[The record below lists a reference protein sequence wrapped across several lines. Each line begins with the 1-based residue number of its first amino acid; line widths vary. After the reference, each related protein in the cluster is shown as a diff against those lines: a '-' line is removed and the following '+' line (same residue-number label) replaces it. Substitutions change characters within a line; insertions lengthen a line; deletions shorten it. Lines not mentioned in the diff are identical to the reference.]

1 VPRAEIQSALSDASA
16 PLHAQIDVPALL
28 MQADHDGLFVPQNDI
43 ALFSRSPDVSFVLLG
58 KAGHKAFLHPT
69 STTDRDRRG
78 HRVLDQPAVPAL
90 RNAAHSP
97 AAVAGPTDN

>member
-1 VPRAEIQSALSDASA
+1 MPRAEIQSALSDASA
-16 PLHAQIDVPALL
+16 PLRAQIDVPVLL

-69 STTDRDRRG
+69 STT
-78 HRVLDQPAVPAL
+78 
-90 RNAAHSP
+90 
-97 AAVAGPTDN
+97 AAVEAIACWINQRFPL